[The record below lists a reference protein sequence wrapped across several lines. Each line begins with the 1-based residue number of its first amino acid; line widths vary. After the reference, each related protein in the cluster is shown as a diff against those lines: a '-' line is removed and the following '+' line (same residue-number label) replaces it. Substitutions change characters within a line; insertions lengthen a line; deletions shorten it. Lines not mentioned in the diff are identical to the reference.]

1 MNKISFGLY
10 NQIDNR
16 NEQYQK
22 HIKAIT
28 NFSYNLLVEL
38 NGFKKEEI
46 IEDIHLENILEE
58 ASNRNSDWIF
68 LVAYG
73 FVGFSPIMISE
84 LVNYAE
90 LNGYSILCHILDYNL
105 NPYRKKLYYSLHEQC
120 MLINVK
126 DWVASGKPQYKKA
139 SHVVEQTMCAVI
151 RSEDNIHDNYTP
163 YWIKP
168 TSEKITLTG
177 DLPDGWGF
185 IDGFCSNRFT
195 IGNFPNH
202 IREMKMHL
210 YPDHGTELEQ
220 ILNKDNFSIPKEEQ
234 QRKWLANTEVT
245 KKANDVYIFNTCSI
259 EKEDFRIK
267 KVENLYSVGS
277 GFKPLLL
284 LNQCEWD
291 DKTRV
296 VYFDNSKKA
305 LNFKKWLLEHWDG
318 EDYPSIANYYKET
331 VDADVNFIWH
341 YKNPD
346 SYKEWQN
353 IIAKFGS
360 KADWL
365 DFWNKYKKLEHHFL
379 EIDLFENFDQ
389 LISDMK
395 NNQGNNLIWFSN
407 IFYSI
412 ISLRY
417 FTPQELDSHYQ
428 NFYSQIVGNNK
439 ALQILGYDNEG
450 TKVVD
455 LIEN

>member
-1 MNKISFGLY
+1 
-10 NQIDNR
+10 
-16 NEQYQK
+16 
-22 HIKAIT
+22 
-28 NFSYNLLVEL
+28 
-38 NGFKKEEI
+38 
-46 IEDIHLENILEE
+46 
-58 ASNRNSDWIF
+58 
-68 LVAYG
+68 
-73 FVGFSPIMISE
+73 
-84 LVNYAE
+84 
-90 LNGYSILCHILDYNL
+90 
-105 NPYRKKLYYSLHEQC
+105 
-120 MLINVK
+120 
-126 DWVASGKPQYKKA
+126 
-139 SHVVEQTMCAVI
+139 
-151 RSEDNIHDNYTP
+151 
-163 YWIKP
+163 
-168 TSEKITLTG
+168 
-177 DLPDGWGF
+177 
-185 IDGFCSNRFT
+185 
-195 IGNFPNH
+195 
-202 IREMKMHL
+202 
-210 YPDHGTELEQ
+210 
-220 ILNKDNFSIPKEEQ
+220 
-234 QRKWLANTEVT
+234 VT